1 MTLAGAASAGL
12 YGVPR
17 IVQIGHAAGRDA
29 PGGGF
34 EAPFS
39 VDEKA
44 LVAVMAEGIIPKT
57 DTPGAI
63 GAGVPQFIEMI
74 FADWFMADEQRQFRA
89 GLGQMNDEARTRF
102 GKDFVRLAASQQLA
116 LLTAWDAAAAKAG
129 APGSGAPQHPFARF
143 KTLTVV
149 GYYTS
154 QIGQDTELQ
163 AQMDAGQDTADGPVS
178 MGFPFRV

>member
-12 YGVPR
+12 YGIPR
-17 IVQIGHAAGRDA
+17 IVQMGHAAGRDA
-29 PGGGF
+29 NAGGF
-34 EAPFS
+34 EAPLS
-39 VDEKA
+39 AEETA
-44 LVAVMAEGIIPKT
+44 LVAAMAEGIIPKT

-74 FADWFMADEQRQFRA
+74 FADWFMPDEQRQFRA
-89 GLGQMNDEARTRF
+89 GLRQMNEEARARF
-102 GKDFVRLAASQQLA
+102 GRDFVRIPASQQLA
-116 LLTAWDAAAAKAG
+116 LLTAWDAASAQAGPPGGG
-129 APGSGAPQHPFARF
+129 APHPFARL

-154 QIGQDTELQ
+154 QTGQDTELQ
-163 AQMDAGQDTADGPVS
+163 ATMDAGQDTPDGPVS